1 MLRTLKNSA
10 TFFREFRQRFQTTGS
25 IAPSSRFLAS
35 AMTRYLKQR
44 GDEPVRVLEVGP
56 GTGAFT
62 TSIIRQLKPGDTFDL
77 VELNEAFVEVLNN
90 RFATEETWKAAAPF
104 SQVHPVPLQEF
115 NPPENYDFIISGLP
129 HVNFP
134 SDLVKSIM
142 DRYFEL
148 LKPDG
153 KLSYFEYM
161 FIRPIRGVITPGAE
175 GKRIAEINDI
185 VRSRFTSDRIRRDSV
200 FLNIP
205 PAWSQHFMSGSPGQ
219 GDGVAD

>member
-1 MLRTLKNSA
+1 MLRSIKNSA
-10 TFFREFRQRFQTTGS
+10 TFFRQFFQTFQTTGS
-25 IAPSSRFLAS
+25 IAPSSRFLAA

-44 GDEPVRVLEVGP
+44 GDEPIRVLEVGP

-62 TSIIRQLKPGDTFDL
+62 TTILRQLRPGDTFDL
-77 VELNEAFVEVLNN
+77 VELNDAFVQVLRQ
-90 RFATEETWKAAAPF
+90 RFDTEETWKAMAGDSTIHA
-104 SQVHPVPLQEF
+104 VPLQEF
-115 NPPENYDFIISGLP
+115 DPPDRYDFIISGLP

-134 SDLVKSIM
+134 VDLVQSIM

-161 FIRPIRGVITPGAE
+161 FVRPIRGAVTPGKE
-175 GKRIAEINDI
+175 GQRIRGINEV
-185 VRSRFTSDRIRRDSV
+185 VRSRFASNRIHRDSV

-205 PAWSQHFMSGSPGQ
+205 PAWSQHFAGPGHPV
-219 GDGVAD
+219 DD

>member
-1 MLRTLKNSA
+1 MLRSLRNSA
-10 TFFREFRQRFQTTGS
+10 TFFRQFFQTFQTTGS

-44 GDEPVRVLEVGP
+44 NDEPIRVLEVGP

-62 TSIIRQLKPGDTFDL
+62 TSIIRNLRAGDTFDL
-77 VELNEAFVEVLNN
+77 VELNDAFVQVLQQ
-90 RFATEETWKAAAPF
+90 RFESEPAWKAAADF
-104 SQVHPVPLQEF
+104 STIHAIPLQDF
-115 NPPENYDFIISGLP
+115 DPPEKYDFIISGLP

-134 SDLVKSIM
+134 ADLVQSIM

-161 FIRPIRGVITPGAE
+161 FVRPIRGAVTPGQE
-175 GKRIAEINDI
+175 GTRIRAINDV
-185 VRSRFTSDRIRRDSV
+185 VRARFSSNRIKRDSV
-200 FLNIP
+200 ILNIP
-205 PAWSQHFMSGSPGQ
+205 PAWSQHFVG
-219 GDGVAD
+219 ANK